1 MPKKKKRFFKEKD
14 IKRVERKRAGQML
27 MLNVLPKM
35 PKKNQVC
42 KQDTCC
48 RYPAVDQNLDL
59 ND

>member
-42 KQDTCC
+42 N
-48 RYPAVDQNLDL
+48 VDQNLDL